1 MELVRSVRRD
11 VDGVASLDDGFL
23 STKGGL
29 HLSLK
34 KDESLLEV
42 VAMRRRATA
51 GRNVHVDD
59 AKASVGLVAG
69 HRDGIGI
76 SHDADVRKTPIRIG
90 LSNGEVAL
98 RVVGRNGRVLRSFLE
113 HGGAPLVDLFWV
125 LSVLTLTSRRTAGH
139 NFAVINTA
147 PTIAADLSV
156 ARRSRF
162 IAGPSSSSWPGRGAQ
177 FLPGALREQSG
188 RNPRSLHPPR
198 SRPPS

>member
-51 GRNVHVDD
+51 RRNVHIDD

-69 HRDGIGI
+69 HRDGIGV
-76 SHDADVRKTPIRIG
+76 SHDADVRKTLIRIG
-90 LSNGEVAL
+90 LSNGEAAL
-98 RVVGRNGRVLRSFLE
+98 RVIGRKGRVLWCFLE
-113 HGGAPLVDLFWV
+113 HSGAPLVDLFWI
-125 LSVLTLTSRRTAGH
+125 LRLLRLGEWANGR
-139 NFAVINTA
+139 A
-147 PTIAADLSV
+147 PFCSNKY
-156 ARRSRF
+156 SHYN
-162 IAGPSSSSWPGRGAQ
+162 SSW
-177 FLPGALREQSG
+177 LEC
-188 RNPRSLHPPR
+188 RSAVR
-198 SRPPS
+198 I

>member
-51 GRNVHVDD
+51 GRNVHVND

-69 HRDGIGI
+69 DGDGIGI
-76 SHDADVRKTPIRIG
+76 SHDADVRKSLIRIG
-90 LSNGEVAL
+90 LRNGEGAF
-98 RVVGRNGRVLRSFLE
+98 RVVGRKGRILRSFLE
-113 HGGAPLVDLFWV
+113 HSGAPLVDLIW
-125 LSVLTLTSRRTAGH
+125 
-139 NFAVINTA
+139 I
-147 PTIAADLSV
+147 
-156 ARRSRF
+156 
-162 IAGPSSSSWPGRGAQ
+162 W
-177 FLPGALREQSG
+177 
-188 RNPRSLHPPR
+188 
-198 SRPPS
+198 